1 MLTAVDV
8 LVIYLPALGA
18 ARDWSP
24 ATVNPLLT
32 ARAVAAITSRL
43 MLGPVTRRLGRRT
56 VLVTSLLLSS
66 AAMATDAASTTPWV
80 AAVALVLVGLG
91 LGVGQPVS
99 MAWISESAPPT
110 LRATALS
117 LRLAGNRLGQTFIP
131 VAIARPRPPRAHP
144 AFSPRS
150 PPGWR
155 RSARPPA
162 RRRSTVSPGSPRR

>member
-18 ARDWSP
+18 ARDRSP

-66 AAMATDAASTTPWV
+66 AAMATVAASTTPWV
-80 AAVALVLVGLG
+80 AAVALVLAGLG

-131 VAIARPRPPRAHP
+131 VAIARPRPPRAHLGVF
-144 AFSPRS
+144 ATIAA
-150 PPGWR
+150 WLAAV
-155 RSARPPA
+155 SATA
-162 RRRSTVSPGSPRR
+162 R